1 MSLLVER
8 GEIVGLIG
16 PNGSGKTTLL
26 NVINGLERADDGT
39 IALDDR
45 RIERSAGAR
54 RSPAPAS
61 AAPSRRWRLPATPSR
76 PTWRARWRR
85 VRPSCCSTSRRPAS
99 ATASGGRCRRLLASL
114 RDAGRG
120 VLIVDHD
127 IELLSRVC
135 DRLVCLDRGRVI
147 ASGSPAEVRADPRVR
162 ASFLGLD
169 GDRGMSAV
177 LEIGDVSVEAGEIVA
192 LLGGNGAGKTTLLE
206 TVLGFHPG
214 RVVLFGRDASALAV
228 EQRVG
233 LGVGYVPEGRRV
245 FAGLTVREN
254 LEAASSLPAGQRRQR
269 VEEMLALFPMLG
281 ERPEARAWLLSG
293 GQQQMLALARALMDR
308 PRLLLLDEPTLG
320 LAPVVVADLLRRL
333 SAMTADGT
341 AILLA
346 EQRAALALGVARR
359 GVVLSRGQVVR
370 RGSAA
375 ELAAD
380 PTLADLM
387 AGA

>member
-1 MSLLVER
+1 
-8 GEIVGLIG
+8 
-16 PNGSGKTTLL
+16 
-26 NVINGLERADDGT
+26 
-39 IALDDR
+39 
-45 RIERSAGAR
+45 
-54 RSPAPAS
+54 
-61 AAPSRRWRLPATPSR
+61 
-76 PTWRARWRR
+76 
-85 VRPSCCSTSRRPAS
+85 
-99 ATASGGRCRRLLASL
+99 
-114 RDAGRG
+114 
-120 VLIVDHD
+120 
-127 IELLSRVC
+127 
-135 DRLVCLDRGRVI
+135 
-147 ASGSPAEVRADPRVR
+147 
-162 ASFLGLD
+162 
-169 GDRGMSAV
+169 MSAV

-214 RVVLFGRDASALAV
+214 RVVLFGSDASALAV
-228 EQRVG
+228 EQRVS

-254 LEAASSLPAGQRRQR
+254 LEAASSLPAPQRRQR

-281 ERPEARAWLLSG
+281 ERPAARAWLLSG

-333 SAMTADGT
+333 AGMTADGT

-359 GVVLSRGQVVR
+359 GVILSRGQPVR

-380 PTLADLM
+380 PALADLM

>member
-1 MSLLVER
+1 
-8 GEIVGLIG
+8 
-16 PNGSGKTTLL
+16 
-26 NVINGLERADDGT
+26 
-39 IALDDR
+39 
-45 RIERSAGAR
+45 
-54 RSPAPAS
+54 
-61 AAPSRRWRLPATPSR
+61 
-76 PTWRARWRR
+76 
-85 VRPSCCSTSRRPAS
+85 
-99 ATASGGRCRRLLASL
+99 
-114 RDAGRG
+114 
-120 VLIVDHD
+120 
-127 IELLSRVC
+127 
-135 DRLVCLDRGRVI
+135 
-147 ASGSPAEVRADPRVR
+147 
-162 ASFLGLD
+162 
-169 GDRGMSAV
+169 MSAV
-177 LEIGDVSVEAGEIVA
+177 LEVGEVSVEAGEIVA

-214 RVVLFGRDASALAV
+214 RVMLFGRDASALAV
-228 EQRVG
+228 EERVG

-254 LEAASSLPAGQRRQR
+254 LEASSALPVAQRRQR

-281 ERPEARAWLLSG
+281 ERPKARAWLLSG

-346 EQRAALALGVARR
+346 EQRAALALGIARR

-370 RGSAA
+370 RGPAA

-380 PTLADLM
+380 PALADLM

>member
-1 MSLLVER
+1 
-8 GEIVGLIG
+8 
-16 PNGSGKTTLL
+16 
-26 NVINGLERADDGT
+26 
-39 IALDDR
+39 
-45 RIERSAGAR
+45 
-54 RSPAPAS
+54 
-61 AAPSRRWRLPATPSR
+61 
-76 PTWRARWRR
+76 
-85 VRPSCCSTSRRPAS
+85 
-99 ATASGGRCRRLLASL
+99 
-114 RDAGRG
+114 
-120 VLIVDHD
+120 
-127 IELLSRVC
+127 
-135 DRLVCLDRGRVI
+135 
-147 ASGSPAEVRADPRVR
+147 
-162 ASFLGLD
+162 
-169 GDRGMSAV
+169 MSAV
-177 LEIGDVSVEAGEIVA
+177 LEIGEVSVEAGEIVA

-214 RVVLFGRDASALAV
+214 RVMLFGRDASALAV
-228 EQRVG
+228 EQRIG

-254 LEAASSLPAGQRRQR
+254 LEASSSLPAAQRRQR
-269 VEEMLALFPMLG
+269 VDEMLALFPMLG

-320 LAPVVVADLLRRL
+320 LAPVVVADLLKRL
-333 SAMTADGT
+333 GAMTADGT

>member
-1 MSLLVER
+1 
-8 GEIVGLIG
+8 
-16 PNGSGKTTLL
+16 
-26 NVINGLERADDGT
+26 
-39 IALDDR
+39 
-45 RIERSAGAR
+45 
-54 RSPAPAS
+54 
-61 AAPSRRWRLPATPSR
+61 
-76 PTWRARWRR
+76 
-85 VRPSCCSTSRRPAS
+85 
-99 ATASGGRCRRLLASL
+99 
-114 RDAGRG
+114 
-120 VLIVDHD
+120 
-127 IELLSRVC
+127 
-135 DRLVCLDRGRVI
+135 
-147 ASGSPAEVRADPRVR
+147 
-162 ASFLGLD
+162 
-169 GDRGMSAV
+169 MSAV
-177 LEIGDVSVEAGEIVA
+177 LEIGEVSVEAGEIVA

-214 RVVLFGRDASALAV
+214 RVMLFGRDASALAV
-228 EQRVG
+228 EQRIG

-254 LEAASSLPAGQRRQR
+254 LEASSSLPAAQRRQR
-269 VEEMLALFPMLG
+269 VDEMLALFPMLG

-320 LAPVVVADLLRRL
+320 LAPVVVADLLKRL
-333 SAMTADGT
+333 GAMTADGT

-346 EQRAALALGVARR
+346 EQRAALALSVARR
-359 GVVLSRGQVVR
+359 GIVLSRGQVVR

>member
-1 MSLLVER
+1 
-8 GEIVGLIG
+8 
-16 PNGSGKTTLL
+16 
-26 NVINGLERADDGT
+26 
-39 IALDDR
+39 
-45 RIERSAGAR
+45 
-54 RSPAPAS
+54 
-61 AAPSRRWRLPATPSR
+61 
-76 PTWRARWRR
+76 
-85 VRPSCCSTSRRPAS
+85 
-99 ATASGGRCRRLLASL
+99 
-114 RDAGRG
+114 
-120 VLIVDHD
+120 
-127 IELLSRVC
+127 
-135 DRLVCLDRGRVI
+135 
-147 ASGSPAEVRADPRVR
+147 
-162 ASFLGLD
+162 
-169 GDRGMSAV
+169 MSAV
-177 LEIGDVSVEAGEIVA
+177 LQVGVVSVEAGEIVA

-233 LGVGYVPEGRRV
+233 LRVGYVPEGRRV
-245 FAGLTVREN
+245 FAALTVREN

-333 SAMTADGT
+333 GTMTADGT

-359 GVVLSRGQVVR
+359 GVVLSSGQVVR

>member
-1 MSLLVER
+1 
-8 GEIVGLIG
+8 
-16 PNGSGKTTLL
+16 
-26 NVINGLERADDGT
+26 
-39 IALDDR
+39 
-45 RIERSAGAR
+45 
-54 RSPAPAS
+54 
-61 AAPSRRWRLPATPSR
+61 
-76 PTWRARWRR
+76 
-85 VRPSCCSTSRRPAS
+85 
-99 ATASGGRCRRLLASL
+99 
-114 RDAGRG
+114 
-120 VLIVDHD
+120 
-127 IELLSRVC
+127 
-135 DRLVCLDRGRVI
+135 
-147 ASGSPAEVRADPRVR
+147 
-162 ASFLGLD
+162 
-169 GDRGMSAV
+169 MSAV
-177 LEIGDVSVEAGEIVA
+177 LEVGEVSVEAGEIVA

-214 RVVLFGRDASALAV
+214 RVVLFGRDASTLAV
-228 EQRVG
+228 EQRIA

-245 FAGLTVREN
+245 FASLTVREN
-254 LEAASSLPAGQRRQR
+254 LEAASSLPAPQRRQR

-308 PRLLLLDEPTLG
+308 PRVLLLDEPTLG

-333 SAMTADGT
+333 NTMTADGT

>member
-1 MSLLVER
+1 
-8 GEIVGLIG
+8 
-16 PNGSGKTTLL
+16 
-26 NVINGLERADDGT
+26 
-39 IALDDR
+39 
-45 RIERSAGAR
+45 
-54 RSPAPAS
+54 
-61 AAPSRRWRLPATPSR
+61 
-76 PTWRARWRR
+76 
-85 VRPSCCSTSRRPAS
+85 
-99 ATASGGRCRRLLASL
+99 
-114 RDAGRG
+114 
-120 VLIVDHD
+120 
-127 IELLSRVC
+127 
-135 DRLVCLDRGRVI
+135 
-147 ASGSPAEVRADPRVR
+147 
-162 ASFLGLD
+162 
-169 GDRGMSAV
+169 MSAV
-177 LEIGDVSVEAGEIVA
+177 LEIGELTVEAGEIVA

-214 RVVLFGRDASALAV
+214 RVMLFGRDASALAV

-254 LEAASSLPAGQRRQR
+254 LEASSALPAPQRRRR

-281 ERPEARAWLLSG
+281 ERPDARAWLLSG

-308 PRLLLLDEPTLG
+308 PKLLLLDEPTLG

-333 SAMTADGT
+333 AAMTADGT

-346 EQRAALALGVARR
+346 EQRAALALGVAGR
-359 GVVLSRGQVVR
+359 GVVLSRGRLVR

-380 PTLADLM
+380 PALADLM